1 MNKACM
7 QFVLKSLQDENFD
20 GKRILEVGAYDHN
33 GTVRPAFANISPGE
47 YIGIDIEAGPNV
59 DEVCSVYELTNR
71 FGENYF
77 DLVINT
83 ELLEHVE
90 DWKTAINQMKAVT
103 KVGGLL
109 IMTTRSRG
117 FQYHG
122 YPYDFWRFSYEDMKN
137 IFSDSEI
144 LFLEND
150 PIEPGVFIKA
160 RKTNKKNR
168 DLSDIGLFCILTG
181 TRKESLTEEE
191 INRAKSLPLKE
202 LELLWYSPQ
211 QRFYRRYIRT
221 PWRRIEKAIS
231 KLLKG
236 DPSKRRN

>member
-1 MNKACM
+1 ME
-7 QFVLKSLQDENFD
+7 FVLKSLQDENFD

-33 GTVRPAFANISPGE
+33 GTVRPAFAGLTPDE
-47 YIGIDIEAGPNV
+47 YIGVDIEGGPNV
-59 DEVCSVYELTNR
+59 DEVCSVYELINR

-90 DWKTAINQMKAVT
+90 DWRTAINQMKAVT

-117 FQYHG
+117 FPYHG
-122 YPYDFWRFSYEDMKN
+122 YPYDFWRYSHEDMKN

-160 RKTNKKNR
+160 RKVKKECR
-168 DLSDIGLFCILTG
+168 DLNDISLFCILTG
-181 TRKESLTEEE
+181 ARKESLTKEE
-191 INRAKSLPLKE
+191 ISLAKNLPLKE

-211 QRFYRRYIRT
+211 RRWYRRYIRT
-221 PWRRIEKAIS
+221 PWRHFEKAIS

-236 DPSKRRN
+236 NSSKHHNY